1 MCNLNCTTSMGIVR
15 RTIICGKNVG
25 YAPCNIGINMLKA
38 KLFSET
44 FMINNN
50 AFKNILLRIKS
61 KKLETIIPAEISAGM
76 NPIKINS
83 PSIYS
88 LLFVQL

>member
-1 MCNLNCTTSMGIVR
+1 MLN
-15 RTIICGKNVG
+15 
-25 YAPCNIGINMLKA
+25 A

-50 AFKNILLRIKS
+50 AFKNILWRLKS

-83 PSIYS
+83 PSIYC
-88 LLFVQL
+88 LLFFCLYRSYKLAKMKFID